1 MTSMSEMAGLA
12 DAVDTAAPG
21 AAEAGG
27 AEADTAAPG
36 AAEADTAAPGAAE
49 AGPAEAG
56 AAGAG
61 PAEAGAAKPM
71 GLRERK
77 KAKTRAAIRQHALR
91 LFRERGYSA
100 TTVEQIAAAAE
111 VSPATFFRYFPTKED
126 VVLQDEMDVLTVQAL
141 EAQPAG
147 LGPIA
152 AMRGATRAMLA
163 GLSSEELA
171 RLQETIELSMAV
183 PEVRARA
190 VDEFTRT
197 IDVMAAAVAKR
208 AGREPD
214 DFAARNVAG
223 AVIGVIMAVT
233 LPSTDLSITAT
244 FARIDAALA
253 HLEAGLPL

>member
-1 MTSMSEMAGLA
+1 MTGMTEVPTAGN
-12 DAVDTAAPG
+12 
-21 AAEAGG
+21 
-27 AEADTAAPG
+27 
-36 AAEADTAAPGAAE
+36 
-49 AGPAEAG
+49 
-56 AAGAG
+56 
-61 PAEAGAAKPM
+61 PM

-77 KAKTRAAIRQHALR
+77 KARTRAAIRQQALR

-126 VVLQDEMDVLTVQAL
+126 VVLQDDMDIVTLEAL

-152 AMRGATRAMLA
+152 AMRSATAAMVA
-163 GLSSEELA
+163 QMSAEDMD
-171 RLQETIELSMAV
+171 RLRDTIELTLSV

-197 IDVMAAAVAKR
+197 IEVVAAALAKR
-208 AGREPD
+208 AGRDPD

-223 AVIGVIMAVT
+223 AMIGVIMAVT
-233 LPSTDLSITAT
+233 LVPPQDGPADM
-244 FARIDAALA
+244 FGKIDAALA
-253 HLEAGLPL
+253 HLAAGLPL